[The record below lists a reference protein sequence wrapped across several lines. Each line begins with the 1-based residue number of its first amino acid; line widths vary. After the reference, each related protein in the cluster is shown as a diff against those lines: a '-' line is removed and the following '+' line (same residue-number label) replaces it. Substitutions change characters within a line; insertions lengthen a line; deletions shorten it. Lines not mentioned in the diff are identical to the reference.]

1 MGITAIFKRP
11 KPTSPIPEAAA
22 NTADAGHAPRHIRR
36 RPTSGPR
43 ATTKSSSRPDE
54 SSKRQQSKPSANV
67 QRQASSNSRKTTNTA
82 RSSTKNSELPTPADS
97 GDDNPLKYGSTVA
110 AVGAVGGGSG
120 SGAGGSVSKN
130 SFMLPTS
137 TKQNRRPITTDGRP
151 PDAQGRQSD
160 SVIFGLNRL
169 TTPPPDKRSPELREL
184 DPFEE
189 SPPRRPLTNFEDPIY
204 IPPLTLATTLVDE
217 YGIAGAS
224 VRHNNPTFSLSAAA
238 AATPEKLAGPG
249 ATRSNRSQEA
259 DSPLSPEPYN
269 FLGEFN
275 ATYSYFFGSP
285 PSESI
290 LESQIAKGG
299 YRLLQ
304 DSGLLSPSSVSRA
317 TPDEKPRSNPT
328 TSEEEGFETA
338 VGSDDGNSADEDDN
352 SADDSSADS
361 SSSSIHDEALEEE
374 RRKEE
379 ERKAAELRSR
389 RREVI
394 KQQVAFE
401 RMKERH
407 RRQYPGQQSSS
418 GLHNNVARWQKE
430 SARAVGNISSIPSA
444 QNMSK
449 SQSVL
454 YASNSTINRGGHA
467 SGTAQPSIQQ
477 PFVNAMGS
485 GQRGAHTSGVI
496 PGSLLHMGANASS
509 SMPNMTAYSMQFQQ
523 QPAQKHDHI
532 QHGFHQNAQ
541 DIVPIQVG
549 ASSGG
554 NIHPNHALGAQ
565 ADNTGYQTIPVLH
578 NSQVQ
583 DLNASSEPVASTL
596 PHPVKLASTPKK
608 IRNPYLSDSSDGSD
622 MTSTS
627 SSGSSSNL
635 SNGDNNSSDKASS
648 AGGSDISCE
657 SIPLVVAHKIRGF
670 SNNNTDSARVK
681 AENNADSLARDP
693 EIGAATR
700 LHKTISD
707 SSSDASAKSQSSSK
721 RRVRFHETVSVVFNT
736 HRSIAE
742 EDTENDAY
750 GSDSNSSDASMD
762 VSIGCMT
769 VHQAADQSTFSHSE
783 THSSKSNRSSADDA
797 FDGENSFSHARY
809 YIPVFSPHVQLQEG
823 GASWLE
829 SDATNATT
837 RKSTSEESSC
847 NISPDGV
854 KSRSRR
860 SSSRIKTEPLR
871 DHEAEREQQQQ
882 HQDQKQRQQKM
893 QQQAHAIGKQVGR
906 DNAAGSESNS
916 TSQSGSNYA
925 VTATIAKAATN
936 TSSSSVVGATEPAQL
951 TVDRVAEARR
961 ALLGHYH
968 APNPSVPVGPG
979 IPRSSGAKPV
989 YTSSVKVV
997 RPQSFSRPKK
1007 AYSRGGSAFSPEKPA
1022 ERTRSFADRK
1032 NKPQGQNK
1040 IVGTPE
1046 TNSKQK
1052 TVEEA
1057 PREDDHYSSQE
1068 FELSN
1073 VLQNFS
1079 IASFE
1084 VTKAKDGGMHI
1095 NYSNRNKPQ
1104 SGASSFKRD
1113 GVGSEDGD
1121 DSDGDEL
1128 PLSAIVRSKSE
1139 PARYPAH
1146 RPVVSGDKPKR
1157 ALASEARVS
1166 CSSGNSTS
1174 NSPNTSPPLFG
1185 RASTDQSRRVL
1196 VRNQSLAKEKTAFD
1210 HIINHDE
1217 MSRSVSMD
1225 GGPRNPHSQKKHNEG
1240 KGRFSRFGGFFS

>member
-1 MGITAIFKRP
+1 
-11 KPTSPIPEAAA
+11 
-22 NTADAGHAPRHIRR
+22 
-36 RPTSGPR
+36 
-43 ATTKSSSRPDE
+43 
-54 SSKRQQSKPSANV
+54 
-67 QRQASSNSRKTTNTA
+67 
-82 RSSTKNSELPTPADS
+82 
-97 GDDNPLKYGSTVA
+97 
-110 AVGAVGGGSG
+110 
-120 SGAGGSVSKN
+120 
-130 SFMLPTS
+130 
-137 TKQNRRPITTDGRP
+137 
-151 PDAQGRQSD
+151 
-160 SVIFGLNRL
+160 
-169 TTPPPDKRSPELREL
+169 
-184 DPFEE
+184 
-189 SPPRRPLTNFEDPIY
+189 
-204 IPPLTLATTLVDE
+204 

-224 VRHNNPTFSLSAAA
+224 VRHNNPAFSLSAAA
-238 AATPEKLAGPG
+238 AATPEKLAGFG
-249 ATRSNRSQEA
+249 ANRSNHGQEA
-259 DSPLSPEPYN
+259 DRPQSPEPYN

-299 YRLLQ
+299 YKLPQ
-304 DSGLLSPSSVSRA
+304 DSGLLSPSSVARA

-338 VGSDDGNSADEDDN
+338 VGSDDGSSSDEDDN

-361 SSSSIHDEALEEE
+361 SSSVHDEALEEE

-430 SARAVGNISSIPSA
+430 SARAA
-444 QNMSK
+444 
-449 SQSVL
+449 
-454 YASNSTINRGGHA
+454 
-467 SGTAQPSIQQ
+467 
-477 PFVNAMGS
+477 
-485 GQRGAHTSGVI
+485 
-496 PGSLLHMGANASS
+496 
-509 SMPNMTAYSMQFQQ
+509 
-523 QPAQKHDHI
+523 
-532 QHGFHQNAQ
+532 
-541 DIVPIQVG
+541 
-549 ASSGG
+549 
-554 NIHPNHALGAQ
+554 
-565 ADNTGYQTIPVLH
+565 
-578 NSQVQ
+578 
-583 DLNASSEPVASTL
+583 
-596 PHPVKLASTPKK
+596 VKLASTPKK

-622 MTSTS
+622 VTSTS

-635 SNGDNNSSDKASS
+635 SNGDNNSSDETSS

-657 SIPLVVAHKIRGF
+657 SIPLVVAHKLRGF
-670 SNNNTDSARVK
+670 SNNNTDSTRAK
-681 AENNADSLARDP
+681 AESNVDSLAGDS
-693 EIGAATR
+693 EVGAASR

-736 HRSIAE
+736 RRSIAE
-742 EDTENDAY
+742 EDTENDVY

-762 VSIGCMT
+762 VSIDRITG
-769 VHQAADQSTFSHSE
+769 HQAA
-783 THSSKSNRSSADDA
+783 NRST
-797 FDGENSFSHARY
+797 G
-809 YIPVFSPHVQLQEG
+809 V
-823 GASWLE
+823 SWLE
-829 SDATNATT
+829 SDAKNSTSS
-837 RKSTSEESSC
+837 KSTSEQSSR

-860 SSSRIKTEPLR
+860 SPSRIKTEPLR
-871 DHEAEREQQQQ
+871 DHEAEREQQQQKQ

-893 QQQAHAIGKQVGR
+893 QQQAHAIGKQVGKE
-906 DNAAGSESNS
+906 NTAGSESNS

-925 VTATIAKAATN
+925 ATATIAKAATN
-936 TSSSSVVGATEPAQL
+936 TSSLSAVGATEPAQP

-968 APNPSVPVGPG
+968 TPNPSVPVGPG

-1032 NKPQGQNK
+1032 NKPQGQIK
-1040 IVGTPE
+1040 MAGTPD
-1046 TNSKQK
+1046 TISKHK
-1052 TVEEA
+1052 FLEEA
-1057 PREDDHYSSQE
+1057 PREDDHNSSQE

-1095 NYSNRNKPQ
+1095 NYSNRNKSQP
-1104 SGASSFKRD
+1104 GASSFKRD
-1113 GVGSEDGD
+1113 DADSEDDD

-1146 RPVVSGDKPKR
+1146 RPVVSGEMSR
-1157 ALASEARVS
+1157 RVIASEARVS
-1166 CSSGNSTS
+1166 RSSGNSTN

-1196 VRNQSLAKEKTAFD
+1196 VRNQSLAKERTAFD
-1210 HIINHDE
+1210 HVIGHDE